1 MKVEKNNAVVTDN
14 ITRNDLVDYLVTKRV
29 GELNSL
35 MGIEI
40 SKRKSLESDMKS
52 FEDDLDRS
60 YSGSLK
66 NYIDRN
72 YKDTLSLMKDSLG
85 CDYKIIENIDKSE
98 YRYLS
103 MGSRG
108 NGGSDSVIIF
118 DDSLSQ
124 RGRHHPDY
132 MFMAAIRSFIRIS
145 RDSVKDES
153 IDKIRENIKELKTSI
168 SLSNK
173 IIANLEKEISKVK
186 SQRDVIK
193 NTLIEE
199 FLSSSTEGQSI
210 LDRLNSLD
218 LGIKLMK

>member
-1 MKVEKNNAVVTDN
+1 MKVEKTNAVVTDN
-14 ITRNDLVDYLVTKRV
+14 ITRNDLVDYLVTKKV

-40 SKRKSLESDMKS
+40 SKRKRLDSDMKS
-52 FEDDLDRS
+52 LENDFDKS
-60 YSGSLK
+60 YSGSLA
-66 NYIDRN
+66 NYIDKN
-72 YKDTLSLMKDSLG
+72 YKDTLSLMKNSLG

-98 YRYLS
+98 YGYLS

-108 NGGSDSVIIF
+108 RGGSDSVIIF
-118 DDSLSQ
+118 DDTLSQ

-132 MFMAAIRSFIRIS
+132 MFMAIRSFIRIS
-145 RDSVKDES
+145 RDSVKDEPL
-153 IDKIRENIKELKTSI
+153 DKIRESMKEIKDKI
-168 SLSNK
+168 SESSK
-173 IIANLEKEISKVK
+173 IIVNFEKEISKVK

-210 LDRLNSLD
+210 LERLNSLD
-218 LGIKLMK
+218 LGIKLLK